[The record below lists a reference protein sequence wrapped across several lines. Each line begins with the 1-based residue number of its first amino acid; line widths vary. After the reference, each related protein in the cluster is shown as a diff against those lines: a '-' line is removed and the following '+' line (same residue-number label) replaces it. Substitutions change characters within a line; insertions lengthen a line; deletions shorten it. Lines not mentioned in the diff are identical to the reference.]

1 MLSNKRSHCNE
12 KAKRHREWPCSLH
25 LEKSP
30 SSDEDP
36 AQPKNKEIIFL
47 KINTSVELMKTIL
60 SAVMRS
66 YMSSNELST
75 VVDEVDKVSE
85 WDLGELDL
93 SPHPAVRRR

>member
-1 MLSNKRSHCNE
+1 MKTQHSQKI
-12 KAKRHREWPCSLH
+12 K
-25 LEKSP
+25 
-30 SSDEDP
+30 
-36 AQPKNKEIIFL
+36 KEIIFL
-47 KINTSVELMKTIL
+47 KINKSVELMKTIL

-93 SPHPAVRRR
+93 SPNPAVRGR

>member
-1 MLSNKRSHCNE
+1 
-12 KAKRHREWPCSLH
+12 
-25 LEKSP
+25 
-30 SSDEDP
+30 
-36 AQPKNKEIIFL
+36 
-47 KINTSVELMKTIL
+47 MKTIL

-93 SPHPAVRRR
+93 SPHPAVRGR